1 MDPTLLQDQFGT
13 AATTIVEA
21 AWTEHG
27 PGLNAYLLSLTRDP
41 ATAEDIAQEA
51 FLRLT
56 REVGAGRTPDNIG
69 GWLHRVAT
77 NVAMSRARHNQVVD
91 RYAPALLDRRIGTSP
106 EDEVL
111 RRERDSLIREALAG
125 LSVTDRAAVVMAA
138 EGYRGPEIARA
149 LARTQAAT
157 RTLLCR
163 ARTRLRGSL
172 TLAEVTA

>member
-1 MDPTLLQDQFGT
+1 MDPTHPQDPFQTDPT
-13 AATTIVEA
+13 AVVEA
-21 AWTEHG
+21 AWAEHAA
-27 PGLNAYLLSLTRDP
+27 GLQAYLMSLTRDP

-56 REVGAGRTPDNIG
+56 REVGDGRTPDNIG

-91 RYAPALLDRRIGTSP
+91 RYAPTLFDRGIGDSP
-106 EDEVL
+106 EDEIL
-111 RRERDSLIREALAG
+111 RSERDRLIRDALAG
-125 LSVTDRAAVVMAA
+125 LSATDRAAVVMAA

-163 ARTRLRGSL
+163 ARARLRGSL
-172 TLAEVTA
+172 ALADVTA

>member
-1 MDPTLLQDQFGT
+1 MDPLSLRDPLPADT
-13 AATTIVEA
+13 TTIIEA
-21 AWTEHG
+21 AWTDHG
-27 PGLNAYLLSLTRDP
+27 PSLDAYLLSLTRDP
-41 ATAEDIAQEA
+41 AAAEDIAQEA

-56 REVGAGRTPDNIG
+56 REVGDGRIPDNIG

-77 NVAMSRARHNQVVD
+77 NVAMSRARHNRVVD
-91 RYAPALLDRRIGTSP
+91 RYAPTLFDRRVGESP

-111 RRERDSLIREALAG
+111 RRERDVLIRDALAS
-125 LSVTDRAAVVMAA
+125 LSETDRAAVVMAA

-172 TLAEVTA
+172 ALADLTA